1 MRKSIRN
8 ILLSSAAMLLPMMGA
23 AQTEVTTYT
32 PGVTAEGIT
41 YFLPRTEFVIR
52 VTATVIHY
60 IPGDFRPYAERYLRL
75 NDIPR
80 EAYDSWQ
87 IDNVSIYSIG
97 TPDEN
102 KVFSVKLRQKTS
114 APLVSLTHDG
124 ILLSINAEEKDNNV
138 VPAAPAPVKTS
149 TKLNPR
155 DYMTQEILAAG
166 SVSKMA
172 ELTAAEIYDI
182 RESRSSLAKGEADN
196 MPKDGE
202 QLKLMMNG
210 LDTQEKA
217 LLQLFKGT
225 VTTETRTFDFAY
237 TPTEDKQDILF
248 RFSRKL
254 GPVEADNLAGEPVYI
269 SVKDKHTVP
278 APQPTDKKKKEVD
291 DVRYIVPSDA
301 EVKVFSSA
309 ATYATGT
316 YPVAQFGNIEHLGP
330 ELFNKRME
338 TQVHFSPVTGN
349 VSKLNLPQ
357 P

>member
-52 VTATVIHY
+52 VTATVTHY

-155 DYMTQEILAAG
+155 D
-166 SVSKMA
+166 
-172 ELTAAEIYDI
+172 
-182 RESRSSLAKGEADN
+182 
-196 MPKDGE
+196 
-202 QLKLMMNG
+202 
-210 LDTQEKA
+210 
-217 LLQLFKGT
+217 
-225 VTTETRTFDFAY
+225 
-237 TPTEDKQDILF
+237 
-248 RFSRKL
+248 
-254 GPVEADNLAGEPVYI
+254 
-269 SVKDKHTVP
+269 
-278 APQPTDKKKKEVD
+278 
-291 DVRYIVPSDA
+291 
-301 EVKVFSSA
+301 
-309 ATYATGT
+309 
-316 YPVAQFGNIEHLGP
+316 
-330 ELFNKRME
+330 
-338 TQVHFSPVTGN
+338 
-349 VSKLNLPQ
+349 
-357 P
+357 

>member
-1 MRKSIRN
+1 
-8 ILLSSAAMLLPMMGA
+8 MMGA

-41 YFLPRTEFVIR
+41 YFLPRTESVIR
-52 VTATVIHY
+52 VTATVTHY

-217 LLQLFKGT
+217 LLPLLAEARTGRGRQSRRR
-225 VTTETRTFDFAY
+225 TRLHKRQGQAHRPR
-237 TPTEDKQDILF
+237 TPTCGQEEKGGGRCALHRAVGRRGESVLLRHYLRHGHISRRPVRQHRAPRPRALQQADGDAGALQPRHGQCEQAQSPPALKRKQ
-248 RFSRKL
+248 S
-254 GPVEADNLAGEPVYI
+254 N
-269 SVKDKHTVP
+269 
-278 APQPTDKKKKEVD
+278 
-291 DVRYIVPSDA
+291 A
-301 EVKVFSSA
+301 EQS
-309 ATYATGT
+309 
-316 YPVAQFGNIEHLGP
+316 
-330 ELFNKRME
+330 
-338 TQVHFSPVTGN
+338 
-349 VSKLNLPQ
+349 
-357 P
+357 